1 MSQHNHRWRTTS
13 ALQHQEQKDARP
25 RERKGI
31 YNGI

>member
-1 MSQHNHRWRTTS
+1 MIPHNHRWRTTS